1 MKIIQQT
8 DTKATVLYK
17 GEYYVISQSLI
28 VPETL
33 VFPSNEQGEITS
45 WTDVG
50 GGSSISLDEVLED
63 FESYLY

>member
-1 MKIIQQT
+1 MKIIRQT
-8 DTKATVLYK
+8 DIKATVLYK
-17 GEYYVISQSLI
+17 GKYYVVSQSLI
-28 VPETL
+28 RPETL